1 MLFQFCVPHVS
12 LFGTQCRIVLISGK
26 LCMGAL
32 FIYVLIKV
40 IMSFIDSIAPKSHK
54 QAKPENDGILSFGV

>member
-1 MLFQFCVPHVS
+1 
-12 LFGTQCRIVLISGK
+12 
-26 LCMGAL
+26 MGAL